1 MTHLL
6 SWLAEPR
13 SDRGIRFARP
23 DGDWDRWS
31 YDELAGLAHEYAA
44 GLIARGVRPGDVVT
58 VVLPS
63 GPAFVGALFGTL
75 LAGATAAPLAPA
87 ATFGD
92 PDRYAEHV
100 TSALAAA
107 RPRLVVVDAAAGTAV
122 TPLARRAGVSTVE
135 PEDVR
140 AESLG
145 AHQRAP
151 ARLALV
157 QFTSG
162 TTGNVRGV
170 RVPYAA
176 LAENIGAIRRWLEM
190 TPEDATASWLPVHHD
205 MGLVGCLLAP
215 VVTGADLWLLSP
227 ADFVRQPTRYL
238 ACFGRLGARLSAMP
252 GFGLA
257 HVLRRVRPEQLAG
270 MDFHRWRAVIVGA
283 ERVLPDVLDRFAA
296 LLAPQGLRRNA
307 LLPAY
312 GLAEATLAVT
322 GVPLRTGWR
331 QSTGPEGVPVVG
343 CGVPLAGSR
352 VTIVDDDGQRTD
364 DGVPGEI
371 VVDGTGVTDGYV
383 GAAGFRATTFAG
395 GALRTGDAGFVQ
407 GGELFVL
414 GRMGDSLKIRGRA
427 VFAEDLDAVLC
438 GALAVPPSRLAT
450 VLGLRAGTPTAVVYL
465 EHPRQ
470 EWLPRIPAL
479 LRPLVDDATVVTVPV
494 PAGGVPRTT
503 SGKPKRR
510 LLWHRH
516 RRRHTGSS
524 AAGGDV
530 GRDQAPPVDLAV
542 RDDGGCG

>member
-1 MTHLL
+1 MTRLL

-23 DGDWDRWS
+23 DGGWDRWS
-31 YDELAGLAHEYAA
+31 YDELAGLTHEYAA
-44 GLIARGVRPGDVVT
+44 GLVAHGVRPGDVVT

-75 LAGATAAPLAPA
+75 LAGATASPLAPA

-107 RPRLVVVDAAAGTAV
+107 RPRLVVVDAAAGAAV
-122 TPLARRAGVSTVE
+122 TPVASRTGVPTVDQD
-135 PEDVR
+135 DVR
-140 AESLG
+140 GGPLG
-145 AHQRAP
+145 AHRPAP

-162 TTGNVRGV
+162 TTGSVRGV
-170 RVPYAA
+170 QVPYPA
-176 LAENIGAIRRWLEM
+176 LEANVTAIRRWLEM
-190 TPEDATASWLPVHHD
+190 TPDDATASWLPVHHD

-215 VVTGADLWLLSP
+215 IVTGADLWLLSP

-257 HVLRRVRPEQLAG
+257 HVVRRVRPEQLAG
-270 MDFHRWRAVIVGA
+270 MDFRQWRAVIVGA
-283 ERVLPDVLDRFAA
+283 ERVLPATLDRFAA
-296 LLAPQGLRRNA
+296 LLAPHGLRRES

-331 QSTGPEGVPVVG
+331 QSTGPDGVPVVG

-352 VTIVDDDGQRTD
+352 VTIVGDDGQRTD
-364 DGVPGEI
+364 DGLPGEI
-371 VVDGTGVTDGYV
+371 VVGGTGVADGYV
-383 GAAGFRATTFAG
+383 GADGIRTTAFAG
-395 GALRTGDAGFVQ
+395 GTLRTGDAGFVR

-438 GALAVPPSRLAT
+438 GELAVPPGRLAT

-470 EWLPRIPAL
+470 EWLSRIPAL

-516 RRRHTGSS
+516 TSD
-524 AAGGDV
+524 AP
-530 GRDQAPPVDLAV
+530 APP
-542 RDDGGCG
+542 R